1 MVIVGK
7 ASMGVKERDFVEAGQ
22 LELGARRIAGNAGA
36 LALVCRDLRLY
47 LDSPGTI
54 QVGIMRAQRIASRLL
69 GCFVFAGL
77 CFASLVAASDAARQD
92 PQQTN
97 QQQRPR
103 TVGAQGTT
111 NTQPQ
116 TNTSEEVGEGDVVRV
131 ETQLV
136 SVPTVVTDRNGR
148 PVSGLRVENFVVFE
162 DGRPQRVAN
171 FATTE
176 APFEIALLLDT
187 SGSTREELGLI
198 REAAKAFVGAL
209 RSGDRVAIVAFNN
222 APQNGSVVAAV
233 EVLSALTSDRQLL
246 SNAIDNIGTS
256 NGTPFYDALGRIA
269 EQVFRDRPREEV
281 RGRRAIVALTDGV
294 DSSSNS
300 GYDDA
305 RAKLLRAGLA
315 SYFIEVNTEDYVED
329 RLLKDCQDDG
339 RLSLSAKQLERFRT
353 LFVPRAQKEDYQDFC
368 RLGQFE
374 RMDISRQLYNLAR
387 AEMNAMAKDSGGKNF
402 AAANP
407 QDARAAFAQ
416 VANEIG
422 TQYSLGYYPSNKLHN
437 GQFRQIKVELRN
449 VRDASARAREGYF
462 APKQ

>member
-1 MVIVGK
+1 MK
-7 ASMGVKERDFVEAGQ
+7 S
-22 LELGARRIAGNAGA
+22 
-36 LALVCRDLRLY
+36 RL
-47 LDSPGTI
+47 I
-54 QVGIMRAQRIASRLL
+54 EIRLL
-69 GCFVFAGL
+69 GCFVFAL
-77 CFASLVAASDAARQD
+77 LSFVCLEVASDASFQN
-92 PQQTN
+92 QQTN

-103 TVGAQGTT
+103 TVGPTPTPSATPV
-111 NTQPQ
+111 NTQQQ
-116 TNTSEEVGEGDVVRV
+116 TNSATEEVGEGDVVRV

-148 PVSGLRVENFVVFE
+148 PVAGLRAENFAVFE
-162 DGRPQRVAN
+162 DGRPQQVTN

-198 REAAKAFVGAL
+198 RDAAKAFIGAL
-209 RSGDRVAIVAFNN
+209 RAGDRVAIVAFNN
-222 APQNGSVVAAV
+222 APRNGSVVATV
-233 EVLSALTSDRQLL
+233 EVLAALTNDRGILR
-246 SNAIDNIGTS
+246 NGIDNIGIS

-269 EQVFRDRPREEV
+269 DQVFRAPPREEV

-294 DSSSNS
+294 DSSSDS

-315 SYFIEVNTEDYVED
+315 CYFIQVSTEDYVED

-339 RLSLSAKQLERFRT
+339 RLTLSAKQLERFRQ
-353 LFVPRAQKEDYQDFC
+353 LFVPQAQKEDYQDFC

-387 AEMNAMAKDSGGKNF
+387 GEMNAMAKDAGGKNF
-402 AAANP
+402 AAATL
-407 QDARAAFAQ
+407 QEARAAFAQ

-422 TQYSLGYYPSNKLHN
+422 TQYSLGYYPSNKTRN
-437 GQFRQIKVELRN
+437 GQFRQIKVELRSVKDAN
-449 VRDASARAREGYF
+449 VRAREGYY